1 MYNFRVKTLKREA
14 TNKNEKKEGAD
25 VYKYFSTR
33 KACLSYCYKYMALYY
48 EDIKTKRRV
57 LIGNKTSY
65 IVYSFELLKS
75 DVIRYKEGGQLKS
88 SKACASYDLK
98 YKTEADS
105 LKAIAQELEA
115 SAEDLTRYIIEDL
128 DSIDA
133 DSIHLLK
140 DKYIIYKTA
149 LIDDEIEDDYSDL
162 IDTNIIL
169 L

>member
-1 MYNFRVKTLKREA
+1 MYQFRVKTLKREA
-14 TNKNEKKEGAD
+14 TNKNEKKEGES

-48 EDIKTKRRV
+48 EDIQAKRRV
-57 LIGNKTSY
+57 LIGNKISY
-65 IVYSFELLKS
+65 IVYTFEHLKS

-105 LKAIAQELEA
+105 LKTIAHELGA
-115 SAEDLTRYIIEDL
+115 HAEELSKYIIEDL
-128 DSIDA
+128 NSINA